1 VTRPPRVL
9 GVVVAFHPTEEI
21 REHLRILAGQV
32 ERVVVVDN
40 TPGSGPVS
48 FAAANLPPNV
58 SWRPLGENLGIARA
72 LNVGIEEAEQGQF
85 DWLIAFDQDTGIEKG
100 YVARLLARAGSDPEV
115 GMVVPRLASDPTPAP
130 SGEVRRAITSGSLTR
145 VAAFARAGRYRDD
158 FFIDAVDFEFCIRL
172 RRAGYRILQD
182 GETVLRH
189 AVGSP
194 RAVSV
199 AGIPVVTSN
208 HAAVRRYYKIRNR
221 VVLVREHFTDEPAW
235 LSREVLSTGWEV
247 LKILLLEEE
256 RGAKLSMMAR
266 GAIDGIRGRMGP
278 WPG

>member
-1 VTRPPRVL
+1 MTRPPRVL

-21 REHLRILAGQV
+21 REHLRVLARQV

-58 SWRPLGENLGIARA
+58 SWRPLGDNRGIARA
-72 LNVGIEEAEQGQF
+72 LNVGVDEAEQERF
-85 DWLIAFDQDTGIEKG
+85 DWLVAFDQDTGIEEG
-100 YVARLLARAGSDPEV
+100 YVARLLARAGSDPGV
-115 GMVVPRLASDPTPAP
+115 GMVVPRLASDRTPAP

-145 VAAFARAGRYRDD
+145 VAAFARAGPYREE

-182 GETVLRH
+182 GDTVLRH

-194 RAVSV
+194 RAGSI
-199 AGIPVVTSN
+199 AGVQVVTSN
-208 HAAVRRYYKIRNR
+208 HAAVRRYYKVRNR
-221 VVLVREHFTDEPAW
+221 VVLVREHFLDEPAW
-235 LSREVLSTGWEV
+235 LSREILSTGWEV
-247 LKILLLEEE
+247 LKVLLLEED
-256 RGAKLSMMAR
+256 RGEKLSMMAR
-266 GAIDGIRGRMGP
+266 GAVDGLRGRLGR
-278 WPG
+278 WPR

>member
-1 VTRPPRVL
+1 MTHPPRVL

-21 REHLRILAGQV
+21 REHLRILAAQV

-48 FAAANLPPNV
+48 FASANLPPNV
-58 SWRPLGENLGIARA
+58 SWLPLGENRGIARA
-72 LNVGIEEAEQGQF
+72 LNVGIEEAEQGRF
-85 DWLIAFDQDTGIEKG
+85 DWLLAFDQDTEIEEG
-100 YVARLLARAGSDPEV
+100 YVARLLARAGSDTEA
-115 GMVVPRLASDPTPAP
+115 GMVVPGLEHERVAAP

-145 VAAFARAGRYRDD
+145 VAAFSRAGRYREE

-172 RRAGYRILQD
+172 RRAGYHILQE
-182 GETVLRH
+182 GGTVLRH
-189 AVGSP
+189 SIGAPRTGSI
-194 RAVSV
+194 

-221 VVLVREHFTDEPAW
+221 VVLVREHFLDEPAW
-235 LSREVLSTGWEV
+235 LSREILSTGWEV
-247 LKILLLEEE
+247 LKILLLEEG

-266 GAIDGIRGRMGP
+266 GAVDGLRGRLGP
-278 WPG
+278 WPR